1 MPTTSRRLRTSR
13 ITAAYTVAAITLA
26 AGIAPLSASAASSVS
41 FQAPIAY
48 AGHLIT
54 VGVMVNG
61 KGPYKF
67 ALDTGA
73 SGARVSQQVA
83 KDLNLPVV
91 GQAEGVGLGPNK
103 LNLPLVKASLALGSI
118 HFDDVQAAVH
128 DLPGTSGGQVDGVL
142 GFDLFKDYL
151 LTIDYPDGTISV
163 APGRL
168 YSNDR
173 GTLPMMTPFGI
184 PQIGGT
190 IAGDSI
196 IIDIDSGSSGGFG
209 LMRDYESQLKFVST
223 PKPIGQ
229 ATGAGGTVDVD
240 AGTIDGDLAFGD
252 QTLHDPVVAFLP
264 LPGVANMGY
273 RVLSNYAIT
282 FDQANG
288 LVRFIAK
295 GSSSAASA
303 QTGSRRRSEIE
314 AR

>member
-1 MPTTSRRLRTSR
+1 MLSTSQRVRTLS
-13 ITAAYTVAAITLA
+13 TAAAAAIAVVVCA
-26 AGIAPLSASAASSVS
+26 APMSANAAPSGS

-48 AGHLIT
+48 AGHLI
-54 VGVMVNG
+54 VLDVMVDG

-73 SGARVSQQVA
+73 SGARISQQVA
-83 KDLNLPVV
+83 KDLALPVV
-91 GQAEGVGLGPNK
+91 GQAEGIGLGPEK
-103 LNLPLVKASLALGSI
+103 ISLPLVKASLAHGTI
-118 HFDDVQAAVH
+118 QFDDVQAAVH
-128 DLPGTSGGQVDGVL
+128 DLPGSSGAQVDGVL

-168 YSNDR
+168 YSNER
-173 GTLPMMTPFGI
+173 GALAMMTPFGI

-190 IAGDSI
+190 IDGASI

-209 LMRDYESQLKFVST
+209 LMPDYESKLRFVSS

-229 ATGAGGTVDVD
+229 ATGAGGTVSVD
-240 AGTIDGDLAFGD
+240 AGTVDGDIAFGD
-252 QTLHDPVVAFLP
+252 QTVHDPDVSFLP

-288 LVRFIAK
+288 LVRFIPK
-295 GSSSAASA
+295 PQHS
-303 QTGSRRRSEIE
+303 
-314 AR
+314 

>member
-1 MPTTSRRLRTSR
+1 MPRTPQILRSLTSAVAVAVGAVA
-13 ITAAYTVAAITLA
+13 IAASV
-26 AGIAPLSASAASSVS
+26 APLNANAAPSESY
-41 FQAPIAY
+41 QAPIAY
-48 AGHLIT
+48 AGHL
-54 VGVMVNG
+54 VVLDVMVNG

-83 KDLNLPVV
+83 KDLDLPVV
-91 GQAEGVGLGPNK
+91 GQAEGVGLGPDK
-103 LNLPLVKASLALGSI
+103 LQLPVVKASLALGTI

-128 DLPGTSGGQVDGVL
+128 DLPGDFGQQVDGVL

-173 GTLPMMTPFGI
+173 GTLAMMTPFGI

-190 IAGDSI
+190 IAGESI

-209 LMRDYESQLKFVST
+209 LISDYESKLKFVGD
-223 PKPIGQ
+223 PKPVGQ
-229 ATGAGGTVDVD
+229 ATGAGGTVPVD
-240 AGTIDGDLAFGD
+240 AGTVNGDLAFGD
-252 QTLHDPVVAFLP
+252 QTLHDPEVSFLP

-282 FDQANG
+282 FDQQNG
-288 LVRFIAK
+288 LVQFIAK
-295 GSSSAASA
+295 PRAANM
-303 QTGSRRRSEIE
+303 
-314 AR
+314 

>member
-1 MPTTSRRLRTSR
+1 MLGTSQRFRKFVSG
-13 ITAAYTVAAITLA
+13 TAVAAA
-26 AGIAPLSASAASSVS
+26 AIIFVISSAPLNVSAATSGS

-48 AGHLIT
+48 AGHLIELD
-54 VGVMVNG
+54 VMVNG

-83 KDLNLPVV
+83 KDLALPIV
-91 GQAEGVGLGPNK
+91 GQAEGVGLGPEK
-103 LNLPLVKASLALGSI
+103 LNLPLVKVSLALGTI

-128 DLPGTSGGQVDGVL
+128 DLPGTSGQGVDGVL

-168 YSNDR
+168 YNNER

-190 IAGDSI
+190 IADDSI

-209 LMRDYESQLKFVST
+209 LMRDYESQLKFVSA

-229 ATGAGGTVDVD
+229 ATGAGGTVAVD
-240 AGTIDGDLAFGD
+240 AGTVDGDVSFGD
-252 QTLHDPVVAFLP
+252 QTLHNPVVSFLP

-282 FDQANG
+282 FDQADD
-288 LVRFIAK
+288 LVRFVAK
-295 GSSSAASA
+295 GPAPAASA
-303 QTGSRRRSEIE
+303 QTGTRR
-314 AR
+314 